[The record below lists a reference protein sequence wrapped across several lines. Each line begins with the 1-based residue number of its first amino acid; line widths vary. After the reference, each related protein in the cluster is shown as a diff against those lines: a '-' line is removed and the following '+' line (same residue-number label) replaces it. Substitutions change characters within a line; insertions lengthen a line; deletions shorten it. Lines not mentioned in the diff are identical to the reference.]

1 MQECIVFEL
10 KIGNKFCKIVSLY
23 RSPNQSQDE
32 FETFRNNLELILDK
46 IFQTNPFLVIALR
59 DANAKSSQWYK
70 NDKTTTEVSKIPNLT
85 SQCGL
90 RQIINQPKYI
100 LNNSSSCI
108 DLLFT
113 SQRNLVMESG
123 VHSSLHLNFDHRIIY
138 ARFNLK
144 IYHPPPY
151 ELEIWHY
158 KKANVDLIQLAIREF
173 NWERAIYRNNI
184 NEKVSIL
191 NNTFNNV
198 PSNFILHETITCDD
212 KKQPR
217 FNKNIINLKSY
228 IAKENN
234 TDKKEAIKALQNKTI
249 ENAKS
254 ECYSKL
260 STKFSNP
267 ETSSKAY
274 WSILKSSV
282 NDKKIPIIPLPQW

>member
-59 DANAKSSQWYK
+59 DSNAKSTHWYK

-85 SQCGL
+85 SQYGL
-90 RQIINQPKYI
+90 KQIINQSKYI

-123 VHSSLHLNFDHRIIY
+123 VHSSLHLNCDHRIIY

-144 IYHPPPY
+144 IYYPPSY
-151 ELEIWHY
+151 EREIWH
-158 KKANVDLIQLAIREF
+158 KKANVDLIQRAIREF
-173 NWERAIYRNNI
+173 NWERAIYRNTI
-184 NEKVSIL
+184 KEKVSIL
-191 NNTFNNV
+191 NT
-198 PSNFILHETITCDD
+198 
-212 KKQPR
+212 
-217 FNKNIINLKSY
+217 KSY
-228 IAKENN
+228 LVMIR
-234 TDKKEAIKALQNKTI
+234 
-249 ENAKS
+249 
-254 ECYSKL
+254 
-260 STKFSNP
+260 SNHDLIRI
-267 ETSSKAY
+267 S
-274 WSILKSSV
+274 
-282 NDKKIPIIPLPQW
+282 